1 MSLINFDYHPQFF
14 TATILEW
21 KPLLKDDC
29 YKDIII
35 QSLKFLKEEGSIVIY
50 SFVIMPN
57 HIHVLLYFPQM
68 PKSLNSIISNAKRFM
83 TYEIVKRLKQSNQE
97 EILDILFSGVKNKE
111 KNKGQIHKVF
121 EESFDAKECFSEK
134 FIYQKLSYI
143 HLNPISKKWNL
154 VNDFTDYE
162 HSSASFYEKG
172 IKNYS
177 KIMHVGD
184 SLDGKLS
191 GSPSEDPE
199 RT

>member
-1 MSLINFDYHPQFF
+1 MHMMPCTNGLI
-14 TATILEW
+14 ILHQNH
-21 KPLLKDDC
+21 
-29 YKDIII
+29 YY
-35 QSLKFLKEEGSIVIY
+35 VIGY
-50 SFVIMPN
+50 VIMPN
-57 HIHVLLYFPQM
+57 HVHVLFYFPQM
-68 PKSLNSIISNAKRFM
+68 PKSLNSIISNGKRFIA
-83 TYEIVKRLKQSNQE
+83 YEIIKRLKQSNQE
-97 EILDILFSGVKNKE
+97 EILDILFCGVKKKE
-111 KNKGQIHKVF
+111 KKKGQIHKVF

-184 SLDGKLS
+184 ALDGKLS